1 MTSIFAEAWS
11 DSKKDMRRGA
21 RRWLRHHPAT
31 NLLAWGVTA
40 VTFTLPK
47 RALTNAHRK
56 AYKQRVTFS
65 GRPAVTTT
73 TATATTTTVTSSTT
87 KSGAI
92 GKQQTTT
99 TTSTSTTATTTSS
112 EVIHMSTTSR
122 LLGSGDLARSYATVI
137 DQVSEWKPIQ
147 GFAANSIVDACADLK
162 IAAGQIGSGLE
173 NLNTTLLIGN
183 VDKRVRERIA
193 AAITMLGNATDALQ
207 NAADKMNAFHIDQIN
222 QEASGVAMVTFDAVR
237 GVQAAPLQTRTAAS
251 RAALLISGWFPEAGD
266 VTNGVWS
273 HLATN
278 KIALTLWGKSLDEM
292 SGRLKKHGVH
302 YQVGDHLDTAAWHLR
317 FAGQALHGAQQAF
330 MTLYASQNAA
340 ENNGATIIP
349 IDR

>member
-31 NLLAWGVTA
+31 NLVAWGFTA

-47 RALTNAHRK
+47 RALTSAHRK
-56 AYKQRVTFS
+56 AYRSRVTFT
-65 GRPAVTTT
+65 GRPAVST
-73 TATATTTTVTSSTT
+73 TATTATTTTVTSTT
-87 KSGAI
+87 TSGAV
-92 GKQQTTT
+92 GRQQTTT

-122 LLGSGDLARSYATVI
+122 LLGSGDLARLYATVI

-162 IAAGQIGSGLE
+162 IGVGQIEAGLE
-173 NLNTTLLIGN
+173 NLNMTLLVGN
-183 VDKRVRERIA
+183 VDSRVRDRIA
-193 AAITMLGNATDALQ
+193 TAIILLGNATGALQ
-207 NAADKMNAFHIDQIN
+207 NAADKMNRFHIDQIN

-237 GVQAAPLQTRTAAS
+237 GVQSAPLQTRTAAG
-251 RAALLISGWFPEAGD
+251 RAALLISGWVPEVGN

-278 KIALTLWGKSLDEM
+278 KLALTLWGKSLDEM
-292 SGRLKKHGVH
+292 TGRLRKQGIN
-302 YQVGDHLDTAAWHLR
+302 YRVGDDLDTAAWHLR
-317 FAGQALHGAQQAF
+317 AAGQALHGAQQAF
-330 MTLYASQNAA
+330 GTLYAAQAAA

-349 IDR
+349 IGR